1 MRINDGFEFYANQR
15 RWKFV
20 ISSSAVLSAIVVGK
34 RRYDDMIWFAK
45 GSKTIKES
53 FLFERARKPVA
64 WVSRWR
70 AEDAIAPRP
79 TTPLRKI
86 LPSPRASVRM
96 FRIAHVFPY
105 CDGVL
110 AHAMHSFVRSFICSF
125 VSFVLSITQKIAR
138 AYEVLTSADSRKE
151 YDDLRYDQDGYFKKY
166 GSEVVFTFAP
176 QSDLVFV
183 VVLILLV
190 INGFVYFAQYN
201 RWAKVCDR
209 LAKAA
214 MEDWS
219 PSQGGSP
226 DSKAIREDALKI
238 LAEESKALG
247 LSSSAP
253 SSGTS
258 KKGANG
264 KRGSKMTA
272 KERKEKE
279 SEALRPIVLKLAY
292 EITDFGAGFHK
303 PTWKDLAILKMA
315 IWPYHLIV
323 GAAWQTKYWIRRIQ
337 KLELNEEE
345 KRVLTERSVGQVIWE
360 FSSEDEK
367 AAMVGRELWN
377 LSNLKEWNEER
388 EFAKLS
394 KSEQKQYKL
403 MKKHEKMN

>member
-1 MRINDGFEFYANQR
+1 MITKRYRA
-15 RWKFV
+15 
-20 ISSSAVLSAIVVGK
+20 LSRHWHPDK
-34 RRYDDMIWFAK
+34 SKHPEAK
-45 GSKTIKES
+45 
-53 FLFERARKPVA
+53 ER
-64 WVSRWR
+64 
-70 AEDAIAPRP
+70 
-79 TTPLRKI
+79 
-86 LPSPRASVRM
+86 
-96 FRIAHVFPY
+96 F
-105 CDGVL
+105 
-110 AHAMHSFVRSFICSF
+110 
-125 VSFVLSITQKIAR
+125 QKIAR